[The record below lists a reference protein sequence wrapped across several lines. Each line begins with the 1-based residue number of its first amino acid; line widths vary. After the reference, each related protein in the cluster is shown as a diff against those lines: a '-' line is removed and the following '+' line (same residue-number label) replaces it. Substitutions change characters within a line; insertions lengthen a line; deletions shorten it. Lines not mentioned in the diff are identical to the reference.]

1 MKSKEKVGI
10 RYMITSAHASG
21 LNWRAESVTERFIS
35 ILPTVKETRFFP
47 TISGVSDSLSVL
59 LRRQPIKNII

>member
-1 MKSKEKVGI
+1 
-10 RYMITSAHASG
+10 MITSAHASG